1 MPLTRITDTGVNYL
15 RKEDVPS
22 DGLGFFSNI
31 QHYEKQAGVNGIS
44 GNTIFSL
51 TKPYVVN
58 SNTLMV
64 FVNGQKAELA
74 ITASGPLQYEET
86 DLLRVTFGASLDDAD
101 VVEFMVLG
109 TYNILDTTQ
118 LFMPPGFVFPVIN
131 SNFAP
136 AGTLPC
142 EGAYV
147 SKTTYTALFSGYPLS
162 IGTYYGDG
170 GATFRIP
177 DYRGQFLRGR
187 ANGSGFDPDRNSRT
201 PFGGPAGDNVGSA
214 QNSMYASHTHPPQS
228 GFASFFSNT
237 GNSHGDPGDNYG
249 IFANTGAS
257 GGNETR
263 PVNIYVMWCIKF

>member
-31 QHYEKQAGVNGIS
+31 QHYEKQLGSQGIS
-44 GNTIFSL
+44 GNTVFTIS
-51 TKPYVVN
+51 KPYVVG

-64 FVNGQKAELA
+64 FINGQKAEIA

-86 DLLRVTFGASLDDAD
+86 DLIRVTFGASLDNGD

-109 TYNILDTTQ
+109 TYEIIDTTQ

-131 SNFAP
+131 SNTPPTGSLA
-136 AGTLPC
+136 C
-142 EGAYV
+142 EGAFV
-147 SKTTYTALFSGYPLS
+147 SKTTYSALFSGYPLS
-162 IGTYYGDG
+162 IGTFYGDG
-170 GATFRIP
+170 GATFRLP
-177 DYRGQFLRGR
+177 DYRGRFMRGR
-187 ANGSGFDPDRNSRT
+187 ANGSANDPDRLSRS
-201 PFGGPAGDNVGSA
+201 GGDNVGST
-214 QNSMYASHTHPPQS
+214 QGHMYQSHTHPPQS
-228 GFASFFSNT
+228 GIANFFSST

-249 IFANTGAS
+249 VFANTGAS

-263 PVNIYVMWCIKF
+263 PINIYVMWCVKY